1 MTLIGTSSPNERAWR
16 GTAVLVTGGDGFV
29 GRALV
34 KQLRELGA
42 DVRSVR
48 RSEHDLRAP
57 EAARAALA
65 GAEVVFHL
73 AARVGGI
80 GFNLRHPA
88 ELIHD
93 NLLLAANVF
102 EQSRRAGVE
111 RLVAVSSVCAYPES
125 PALPFSEDALWDG
138 HPEPSNAPY
147 GVAKRVLVTL
157 SEAYFNQHG
166 VRSCVPVLTNLYG
179 PGDHD
184 DLEDSHV
191 IPALIRKFAEAEAR
205 PDEPVVVWG
214 TGRATRDFLF
224 VDDAAR
230 ALILAAERTDRPFT
244 VNVGSGSEHSIA
256 EVVETIA
263 ALMGYEGEIVWDR
276 GGPTASATAASTSP
290 GPGSC
295 WASRRGSRSRRDC
308 AARLQPSRAPLC
320 GDEARAPQ
328 PGGRGA
334 VGRLTGPRVG
344 RRRSR
349 GPVRSRRPADQR
361 RPADAA
367 DP

>member
-1 MTLIGTSSPNERAWR
+1 MLEAADALIVNQRASVTDMALPSKLTAYFAAGRPVIGAVAPDSETAAELRRAQAGWWWRPRSRRRWPPPCSSCAPTRTAAPCSATTVAATPSSIWDAPPSWTVGPPSSTKPCMLGEVTLIGTSSPNERAWR

-205 PDEPVVVWG
+205 P
-214 TGRATRDFLF
+214 
-224 VDDAAR
+224 
-230 ALILAAERTDRPFT
+230 
-244 VNVGSGSEHSIA
+244 
-256 EVVETIA
+256 
-263 ALMGYEGEIVWDR
+263 
-276 GGPTASATAASTSP
+276 
-290 GPGSC
+290 
-295 WASRRGSRSRRDC
+295 
-308 AARLQPSRAPLC
+308 
-320 GDEARAPQ
+320 
-328 PGGRGA
+328 
-334 VGRLTGPRVG
+334 
-344 RRRSR
+344 
-349 GPVRSRRPADQR
+349 
-361 RPADAA
+361 
-367 DP
+367 